1 LLFFVFFVPFV
12 VKAVVAFGEGRCRD
26 MSDGPS
32 KNVRRVLLVST
43 NQLGD
48 CIAFLPVAAA
58 VRKHLPDARITM
70 LTRRIAAEAAA
81 LTGCVDEFIVASSAR
96 RCIVRNVSLLKCAR
110 TLRKAPFDLAFM
122 ASGESS
128 ATVAMLKL
136 GRVRKRIGFADC
148 RLRRLLS
155 IQVEAHEPELE
166 ARRNLRLLRAAGL
179 PDALERPPF
188 RIPGPRLAEAQ
199 ALIAK
204 SGPRPGPRVLI
215 HPGSSQPTRRW
226 PVANFAELC
235 SRLFRSGLAQP
246 VLVEGP
252 AEPGVAAEIRRISA
266 RPLLVLSQLKGID
279 LLAAVMAQCDL
290 FVGHS
295 SGPFHLAV
303 LLGRPTV
310 SLWGDTDPRLW
321 GPAWESERHVL
332 VRSPLP
338 CAGCEHWDP
347 KRHAV
352 VRGPKE
358 GAAGDRAPCERC
370 FDAIMVDDVFEAIR
384 GQLAAHG

>member
-1 LLFFVFFVPFV
+1 
-12 VKAVVAFGEGRCRD
+12 
-26 MSDGPS
+26 MSDRPVE
-32 KNVRRVLLVST
+32 NPRRVLLVSA

-58 VRKHLPDARITM
+58 VRKHWPDARIGM
-70 LTRRIAAEAAA
+70 LTRRVGAEVAA
-81 LTGCVDEFIVASSAR
+81 LSGCVDEFIVAPPAR
-96 RCIVRNVSLLKCAR
+96 SPIGRKVSLLRCIRA
-110 TLRKAPFDLAFM
+110 LRKDPFDLALM

-128 ATVAMLKL
+128 LTAAVLRL
-136 GRVRKRIGFADC
+136 GRVRRRIGFADC

-155 IQVEAHEPELE
+155 IQVEADEVELE

-179 PDALERPPF
+179 PDVLERPPC
-188 RIPGPRLAEAQ
+188 RIPAPRLAEAKS
-199 ALIAK
+199 LIAK
-204 SGPRPGPRVLI
+204 SGARPGPRVLI
-215 HPGSSQPTRRW
+215 HPGSSLPTRRW
-226 PVANFAELC
+226 PVDSFAHLC
-235 SRLFRSGLAQP
+235 SRLFCSGLAQP
-246 VLVEGP
+246 ILVEGP
-252 AEPGVAAEIRRISA
+252 AEPGLAAEIRRKSA
-266 RPLLVLSQLKGID
+266 RPLLVLSDLKGID

-310 SLWGDTDPRLW
+310 SLWGDTDPQLW
-321 GPAWESERHVL
+321 GPAWEAEQHVL

-352 VRGPKE
+352 VRGPKDDT
-358 GAAGDRAPCERC
+358 ADDQPPCEQC
-370 FDAIMVDDVFEAIR
+370 LDAITVDAVFEAIR
-384 GQLAAHG
+384 SQLAAYGRQQ